1 MPDLFHSSGA
11 ESSLP
16 ESDPVRRTQA
26 QMRQALPKRFYKDV
40 AFAEIEEG
48 FVIQLDGKPVRTPG
62 KAFLTLP
69 TSNAAALVVAEFSA
83 QQEVIDPVSM
93 PVLRIVNSAID
104 GVAPDM
110 LAVLEDIKRYSGSD
124 LVCYRA
130 EAPQELVE
138 RQAAAWDPVL
148 NWARSVL
155 GAEFLLAKGVMHV
168 AQPQTS
174 LDAVGA
180 WLEQRQDPFWL
191 AAIHVMTTLS
201 GSALISLA
209 IDAEALTPD
218 HAWAAAHI
226 DEDWNSEKWGND
238 AEAVARR
245 HTRDHDFTA
254 AIALRCALKGNPP

>member
-1 MPDLFHSSGA
+1 MSDLFNNSGA
-11 ESSLP
+11 GNSQAG
-16 ESDPVRRTQA
+16 SDPVRRTQA
-26 QMRQALPKRFYKDV
+26 QMKQALPKRFYKDV
-40 AFAEIEEG
+40 TIAEIDEG

-62 KAFLTLP
+62 KALLALP
-69 TSNAAALVVAEFSA
+69 SRNAAALVAAEFSA

-104 GVAPDM
+104 GVAADM
-110 LAVLEDIKRYSGSD
+110 QAALEDIKRYSGSD

-138 RQAAAWDPVL
+138 RQATAWDPVL
-148 NWARSVL
+148 DWARSVL

-174 LDAVGA
+174 LEAVGA
-180 WLEQRQDPFWL
+180 WLEQRQDPFLL

-201 GSALISLA
+201 GSALLA
-209 IDAEALTPD
+209 LAVDAGALTSD
-218 HAWAAAHI
+218 QAWTAAHI
-226 DEDWNSEKWGND
+226 DEDWNSEKWGDD

-245 HTRDHDFTA
+245 HARHHDFAA
-254 AIALRCALKGNPP
+254 AIALRCALNDER